1 MRIKDALAAGSFIPR
16 NNNTYNSDE
25 WYLATVSKLD
35 SFLRRLQGNR
45 EIFEDLTAYTGT
57 MEDPAGSLPALTGAV
72 DMLMELNCYKYR
84 HLWKLYIAEYNPLW
98 NVDGTEKT
106 TRTRDN
112 SGTQENKLSGSDEL
126 EKLGKEKSTRT
137 GNETTAPD
145 GSETMTKAGSIT
157 TANSG
162 GPTSS
167 RTTFDSATFYDT
179 DKTVDTGKQA
189 TTYGEKNGASDPYT
203 ETKSFSSDRK
213 DTHTYN
219 DVADELSF
227 TNRSDKTTY
236 GKTDTRT
243 DNLHENE
250 VIIHERGGNIGVT
263 MTTQL
268 EQSEVDFV
276 QMFRL
281 IEEIVADIAGAISYV
296 F

>member
-1 MRIKDALAAGSFIPR
+1 MKTIKDAINTGSIIPT
-16 NNNTYNSDE
+16 NNNYYNSDD
-25 WYLATVSKLD
+25 WFINTAQHLD
-35 SFLRRLQGNR
+35 QLLYRTQGRREL
-45 EIFEDLTAYTGT
+45 FDDLT
-57 MEDPAGSLPALTGAV
+57 EDHEEIKAAV
-72 DMLMELNCYKYR
+72 DDLFMFNAYKYR
-84 HLWKLYIAEYNPLW
+84 HLWTLYVAEYNPLW

-112 SGTQENKLSGSDEL
+112 TGTQEDKLSGTDEF

-162 GPTSS
+162 GPTSG

-179 DKTVDTGKQA
+179 DKVADTGKQS

-203 ETKSFSSDRK
+203 ETKSYSSDRK

-219 DVADELSF
+219 NVADELAF

-250 VIIHERGGNIGVT
+250 IIVHERGGNIGVT

-268 EQSEVDFV
+268 EESEYNWTMLFK
-276 QMFRL
+276 FL
-281 IEEIVADIAGAISYV
+281 NIIVSDIANHIAYMW
-296 F
+296 

>member
-16 NNNTYNSDE
+16 NNNTYNSDD
-25 WYLATVSKLD
+25 WYLATVS
-35 SFLRRLQGNR
+35 
-45 EIFEDLTAYTGT
+45 T

-84 HLWKLYIAEYNPLW
+84 HLWKLYVAEYNPLW

-126 EKLGKEKSTRT
+126 EKLGKETTTRT
-137 GNETTAPD
+137 GNETNSPS
-145 GSETMTKAGSIT
+145 GSQTLTKAGSIT

-179 DKTVDTGKQA
+179 DKTVDTGKQS

-203 ETKSFSSDRK
+203 ETQSYTGRT
-213 DTHTYN
+213 DTKTYN
-219 DVADELSF
+219 NVADELGFS
-227 TNRSDKTTY
+227 NRSDKTTY